1 MCVLNARAVAKYS
14 GFKQE
19 IVKTFLIPAL
29 SSAVMGAVTF
39 LVYKGGILLLKSNT
53 ISTVLAIL
61 IAVIVYAVVLLLC
74 KGLTEEEI
82 RSFPKGAALVALAKK
97 LHLLK

>member
-1 MCVLNARAVAKYS
+1 MCVLNARAVSKYS

-19 IVKTFLIPAL
+19 YIKTFAIPAL
-29 SSAVMGAVTF
+29 SSAIMGVATY
-39 LVYKGGILLLKSNT
+39 LVYEGIYILISSNT
-53 ISTVLAIL
+53 LATFVAII
-61 IAVIVYAVVLLLC
+61 IAVVVYAVVLLLC
-74 KGLTEEEI
+74 KGLSEDEI